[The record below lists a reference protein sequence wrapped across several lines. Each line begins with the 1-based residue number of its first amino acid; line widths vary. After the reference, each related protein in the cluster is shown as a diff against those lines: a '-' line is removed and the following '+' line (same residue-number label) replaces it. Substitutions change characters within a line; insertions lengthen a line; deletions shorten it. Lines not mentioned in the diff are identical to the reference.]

1 MMRAVLVAVMTLWAC
16 LLVACTTTTNLAGV
30 PERKPVVK
38 APPESR
44 ARVHTELAALY
55 YQQGSMKTALGE
67 LSAAVR
73 SDASYAPAYSMY
85 GLVYAQL
92 GENALAL
99 SSFEKAIALMPDD
112 PDIRNNYGWFLC
124 ATDQPQ
130 ADLVQLAQAW
140 QNPLY
145 ETPGVALANA
155 SRCAQRMGATV
166 LAAQYRQRAERFG
179 VAVEPAS
186 SLSGATSTLSK

>member
-1 MMRAVLVAVMTLWAC
+1 MRWALCFLVC
-16 LLVACTTTTNLAGV
+16 LLTACTTTTNLAGV
-30 PERKPVVK
+30 PEQKPTVK

-73 SDASYAPAYSMY
+73 IDSSYAPAYSMY

-92 GENALAL
+92 GENALAA
-99 SSFEKAIALMPDD
+99 SSFEKAIALTPGD

-124 ATDQPQ
+124 TTDQPQ
-130 ADLVQLAQAW
+130 AGLAQLALAW

-145 ETPGVALANA
+145 ETPGIALANA
-155 SRCAQRMGATV
+155 SRCAMRMGDAA

-186 SLSGATSTLSK
+186 SSSGAPSTLSK

>member
-1 MMRAVLVAVMTLWAC
+1 MMRAILGAAMLMSAC
-16 LLVACTTTTNLAGV
+16 LLAACTTTTNLAGV

-92 GENALAL
+92 GENTLAL
-99 SSFEKAIALMPDD
+99 SSFEKAIALMPGD

-130 ADLVQLAQAW
+130 AGLAQLAQAW
-140 QNPLY
+140 ENPLY

-155 SRCAQRMGATV
+155 SRCAQRMGDTV